1 MTRSHVSRSQRA
13 SSLAPRAASHRHAV
27 AHVARGAAATLI
39 VAATLL
45 CLSPAVRAQAVY
57 PTAEAAAEAFA
68 NALATN
74 DHTAMKHVLGNN
86 YPRFIP
92 TTDIGEDDVYA
103 FLGQWAKGHRIVAD
117 PASRNG
123 RPSAHVEVGDG
134 GWTLPIPLEKV
145 AGGWRFNTP
154 AATDEMLTRRIG
166 RDERSAILTSLAY
179 VDAQNDYRNLT
190 QHYAQKFISSPGQHD
205 GLYWDTAPGET
216 ESPLGPLA
224 ATMQRHIAP
233 GEAYHGYHFR
243 ILSAQ
248 GAHANDG
255 AQSYL
260 QDGVLKKGFALVAW
274 PAEYGKTGVMS
285 FIVNQDGQVYQKD
298 LGPRTASAVEAIRT
312 YDPDPSWQP
321 AQP

>member
-1 MTRSHVSRSQRA
+1 MNRFSASRPQHA
-13 SSLAPRAASHRHAV
+13 PNLAHGAASHHHAV
-27 AHVARGAAATLI
+27 ANLARGAAATLI
-39 VAATLL
+39 AVAALL
-45 CLSPAVRAQAVY
+45 CLAPAARAQAVY
-57 PTAEAAAEAFA
+57 PTAEAAADAFV
-68 NALATN
+68 NALAVN
-74 DHTAMKHVLGNN
+74 DHAAMNRVLGSH
-86 YPRFIP
+86 YPHYIP
-92 TTDIGEDDVYA
+92 TTDIGEDDIYA
-103 FLGQWAKGHRIVAD
+103 FLGQWAKGHKIVDD
-117 PASRNG
+117 PTSRNG
-123 RPSAHVEVGDG
+123 RPSAHLEVGDG

-166 RDERSAILTSLAY
+166 RNERSAILTSQAY

-190 QHYAQKFISSPGQHD
+190 QHYAQKFISSPRQHD
-205 GLYWDTAPGET
+205 GLYWDTAPGEA

-243 ILSAQ
+243 ILTAQ
-248 GAHANDG
+248 GAHANGG

-260 QDGVLKKGFALVAW
+260 QDGVLKSGFALVAW

-298 LGPRTASAVEAIRT
+298 LGRRTTSAVDAIRS
-312 YDPDPSWQP
+312 YDPDSSWQR